1 MRNGSVYFTNQHR
14 VKRLKSLE
22 VAKENVK
29 TTTRISTKAQ
39 ENSNLL
45 QLGPDSVESTEHDS
59 SCLSICDE
67 DYDRELLLSEEDKD
81 DDLCGTDS
89 KTTLRSSILP
99 KDMEEEVI
107 REYGR
112 MRATGDMPAD
122 LQNRLRKS
130 NSLSS
135 CSSNSNCSRSNG
147 GTSSKFK
154 SSIYV
159 DAFNLALETV
169 LEDERHLF
177 DVKEIQIFAYWKELN
192 YEAQFLYVRLFLRK
206 SSTWHRVN
214 ALKYHKDI
222 SDIPTAVEA
231 LQNRQNLPEKENKD
245 IKTTEV
251 DEQTEWSATFCLPIE
266 TEDELGSSFT
276 LADSSSEMITTLEEA
291 SSLLSL
297 EELKIISKEAKVNG
311 KNKAELV
318 KSLCQMSKNQSGLGW
333 LNTERCC
340 NNIKQGDHSHTEK
353 YSSSASNCSA
363 VNDTNCNQHF
373 LFKIMAIIGP
383 CIRLS
388 LPALKLFE
396 RVHLVFY
403 RSTEWTEKSLI
414 NMILVQI
421 SQRNF
426 PQFIVSRSANIFASR
441 SVLLEYEAALCMQ
454 FRVDRLLESSSRS
467 GPNQRKVFEEI
478 LTVFDQVY
486 PRWEILMRHEK
497 EKWAPLSNS
506 HHLPSENYGED
517 LLYLCRFSPA
527 WVYTRI
533 VHKGAHILGR
543 LKQYEREYHVISKLL
558 DQRFFHPARRG
569 IWYQRKALLEERYMF
584 QIKPAAHILDLETQ
598 KKYWR
603 RIALRT
609 SETGLQDKDCHQV
622 YHYDLQKRI
631 CKLEKQI
638 KIPKREKHDFG
649 HVQLCRP
656 TEVWVEGIQVIKSSR
671 SYGTHHSVRTIDVSS
686 PRHCDSEERSRNRST
701 KTIWIDETN
710 GCDECSVEAMCLS
723 SYRSRGYKGYHAEGG
738 IVHTLF
744 AYLFYDILFM
754 YVPNVFQSAYQTC
767 PLDLHTDYFF
777 PRRISEINQR
787 LVQIENGDAA
797 SIIET
802 VNNRERDQRTCIIGL
817 NWDIDFD
824 ELLEVVACFNP
835 HGLAVICRVLAQE
848 YRIRRSGM
856 PDLFLWHVEKGE
868 VVFVEVKSSHD
879 RLSETQRLW
888 IHVLTDA
895 GLRVELCHAV
905 AKEIRKVDAE

>member
-1 MRNGSVYFTNQHR
+1 MRNESVYFTNQHR

-22 VAKENVK
+22 TAKEDVK
-29 TTTRISTKAQ
+29 TTTRISSKAQ
-39 ENSNLL
+39 ESTTLL
-45 QLGPDSVESTEHDS
+45 QLQPDSVEPTKLDGS
-59 SCLSICDE
+59 SLSICDE
-67 DYDRELLLSEEDKD
+67 DYDRELLLSEEEKD
-81 DDLCGTDS
+81 DDFYGTNL
-89 KTTLRSSILP
+89 KTTLRSPIQQ
-99 KDMEEEVI
+99 KDIEDEII
-107 REYGR
+107 REYAR
-112 MRATGDMPAD
+112 MRAMGDMPTD

-130 NSLSS
+130 NSHSS
-135 CSSNSNCSRSNG
+135 CSSNSNCSRSNS

-177 DVKEIQIFAYWKELN
+177 DIKELQIFAYWKELN
-192 YEAQFLYVRLFLRK
+192 YEAQYLK
-206 SSTWHRVN
+206 ISMWHRIS
-214 ALKYHKDI
+214 ALKYHEDI
-222 SDIPTAVEA
+222 SDIPTAVKA
-231 LQNRQNLPEKENKD
+231 LQNRQNLSEKESKG
-245 IKTTEV
+245 ITVPEV
-251 DEQTEWSATFCLPIE
+251 DEQTVWSATSCPPFDTNE
-266 TEDELGSSFT
+266 ELDSSFT

-297 EELKIISKEAKVNG
+297 EELKIVSKEAKVNG

-318 KSLCQMSKNQSGLGW
+318 RSLCQMSKTQSGLGW
-333 LNTERCC
+333 LNVERCC
-340 NNIKQGDHSHTEK
+340 STIKQDNHSDTEK
-353 YSSSASNCSA
+353 HDSSASNRSA
-363 VNDTNCNQHF
+363 VNDTNCDQHF
-373 LFKIMAIIGP
+373 FFKIMAIIGP

-414 NMILVQI
+414 SMILAQM

-426 PQFIVSRSANIFASR
+426 PQYIVSRSANIFASR
-441 SVLLEYEAALCMQ
+441 SVLLEYEAALRLQ
-454 FRVDRLLESSSRS
+454 FRVDQLLESSSRS
-467 GPNQRKVFEEI
+467 GPNQQKVFEEI

-486 PRWEILMRHEK
+486 PRWEILIHYEK
-497 EKWAPLSNS
+497 EKWAPLSNPR
-506 HHLPSENYGED
+506 HETSEIYGED
-517 LLYLCRFSPA
+517 SFYLCRFSPA

-543 LKQYEREYHVISKLL
+543 LKQYEREYHVIHKLL

-584 QIKPAAHILDLETQ
+584 HIKPPAHISDLEIQ
-598 KKYWR
+598 KKYWK
-603 RIALRT
+603 RIALCT

-656 TEVWVEGIQVIKSSR
+656 AEVWVEGIQVIKGSR
-671 SYGTHHSVRTIDVSS
+671 SYGTHNPVRTIDFSS
-686 PRHCDSEERSRNRST
+686 PRHCDSEERSRNRGT
-701 KTIWIDETN
+701 RTIWIDETN
-710 GCDECSVEAMCLS
+710 GGDECSVEAMCLS

-767 PLDLHTDYFF
+767 PLDLHTDSFF
-777 PRRISEINQR
+777 PRRVSEINQR

-817 NWDIDFD
+817 NWDIEID
-824 ELLEVVACFNP
+824 EVLEVAACFNP

-868 VVFVEVKSSHD
+868 VVFVEVKSAHD
-879 RLSETQRLW
+879 HLSETQRLW
-888 IHVLTDA
+888 IHVLSDA